1 MTMLTRWEPFRQ
13 MDRLQRDLDVLWAGT
28 LGRRG
33 DSDATDFAVPCDVSE
48 DAERFLVTM
57 DAPGLDREALDV
69 RVEDDRLT
77 LRGKREIARDDKR
90 PFHLTERRGGAFLRA
105 FTLPTSVDAEKVSA
119 EYREGVLVVSLP
131 KRAEARPRRIEVKV
145 K

>member
-1 MTMLTRWEPFRQ
+1 MMLTRWDPFTR
-13 MDRLQRDLDVLWAGT
+13 DRLQRDLDLCWAGT
-28 LGRRG
+28 LGHRG
-33 DSDATDFAVPCDVSE
+33 DTEATELALPCDVSE
-48 DAERFLVTM
+48 DAERFVVTM
-57 DAPGLDREALDV
+57 DAPGLDREAIDV

-77 LRGKREIARDDKR
+77 LRGKRAIARDDKR
-90 PFHLTERRGGAFLRA
+90 PLHLSERRGGTFLRA

-131 KRAEARPRRIEVKV
+131 KRAEARPRQIEVKV